1 MKLNLGD
8 LLAYKGYKSTDEIQF
23 GMIVKIFEGRV
34 SPRGRPT
41 DWCFVEWGTLGLTKY
56 SLEALSNCFHFRGSE
71 GITGWHLVLKYDSHD
86 SIALKLDS
94 TQHHD

>member
-8 LLAYKGYKSTDEIQF
+8 LISYKGYKSTDEIQF
-23 GMIVKIFEGRV
+23 GMIVKIFEGSV
-34 SPRGRPT
+34 LDFGPL
-41 DWCFVEWGTLGLTKY
+41 CFVEWGTRGLMQY
-56 SLEALSNCFHFRGSE
+56 SLESLSNCVHFHDGFSD
-71 GITGWHLVLKYDSHD
+71 TGWCLVLKYDSHD

>member
-23 GMIVKIFEGRV
+23 GMIVKIFEGSV
-34 SPRGRPT
+34 LDFGP
-41 DWCFVEWGTLGLTKY
+41 WCFVEWGQAGLKTY
-56 SLEALSNCFHFRGSE
+56 SLEALNNCVHFRGSE
-71 GITGWHLVLKYDSHD
+71 GITGWCLVLKYDSHD

>member
-8 LLAYKGYKSTDEIQF
+8 LLSYKGYKSTDEIQF
-23 GMIVKIFEGRV
+23 GMIVKIFEE
-34 SPRGRPT
+34 RGDFEPK
-41 DWCFVEWGTLGLTKY
+41 CFVEWGQVGQKKY
-56 SLEALSNCFHFRGSE
+56 SLEALSNCVHFRGSE
-71 GITGWHLVLKYDSHD
+71 GIAGWCLVLKYDSHD

>member
-8 LLAYKGYKSTDEIQF
+8 LISYKGYKSTDEIQF
-23 GMIVKIFEGRV
+23 GMIVKIFEGSV
-34 SPRGRPT
+34 LGYGT
-41 DWCFVEWGTLGLTKY
+41 LCFVEWGTRGLMQY
-56 SLEALSNCFHFRGSE
+56 PLESLSNCVHFRGSE
-71 GITGWHLVLKYDSHD
+71 GITGWCLVLKYDSHD

>member
-8 LLAYKGYKSTDEIQF
+8 LLSYKGYKSTDEIQF
-23 GMIVKIFEGRV
+23 GMIVKIFEDLGV
-34 SPRGRPT
+34 FGPK
-41 DWCFVEWGTLGLTKY
+41 CFVEWGQAGQMKY
-56 SLEALSNCFHFRGSE
+56 SLEALSNCVRWLGSE
-71 GITGWHLVLKYDSHD
+71 GTTGWCLVLKYDSHD

>member
-8 LLAYKGYKSTDEIQF
+8 LISYKGYKSTDEIQF
-23 GMIVKIFEGRV
+23 GMIVKIFEDLGDFG
-34 SPRGRPT
+34 P
-41 DWCFVEWGTLGLTKY
+41 WCFVEWGQLGLTKY
-56 SLEALSNCFHFRGSE
+56 SLEALSNCLHFRGSE